1 MIQSRFWQS
10 LVRQMTPLS
19 TTTLLIKILKD
30 KHFVNKTQLAKFAN
44 IVSDQNTHY
53 TVL

>member
-1 MIQSRFWQS
+1 
-10 LVRQMTPLS
+10 MTFLS

-30 KHFVNKTQLAKFAN
+30 KRKVNETQLAKFAN
-44 IVSDQNTHY
+44 IVSDQNPHY

>member
-1 MIQSRFWQS
+1 
-10 LVRQMTPLS
+10 MTFLS

-30 KHFVNKTQLAKFAN
+30 KHLVNETQLAKFDN